1 MPLPQALNWDQALAE
16 RTKCAR
22 RIRERIARAKTPRP
36 SLFIVI
42 KTENGQPAALTVFSS
57 DLPTDHNIGIY
68 DEVSKYGPIKVRF
81 LLDEVDVESRI
92 KPLRP
97 DLHAVPPGKK
107 SYLPTQG
114 DRQPVVEF
122 MVNDIYEVEELLKYI
137 FEPGKVIPMGI
148 QPHVERPHGI
158 FKIKRPRIMKY
169 PNRLNDRMP

>member
-1 MPLPQALNWDQALAE
+1 MPLPQGLSWDEALAE

-22 RIRERIARAKTPRP
+22 RIRERIMRAEAPRP
-36 SLFIVI
+36 SLFIVVE
-42 KTENGQPAALTVFSS
+42 TENGQPAALIVFSS

-68 DEVSKYGPIKVRF
+68 DGVSKFGSPKFRF

-114 DRQPVVEF
+114 DRQPIFEF
-122 MVNDIYEVEELLKYI
+122 MVNDIQEVEDLLQYV
-137 FEPGKVIPMGI
+137 FEPGKIIPMGI
-148 QPHVERPHGI
+148 QPHVERPHGTY
-158 FKIKRPRIMKY
+158 KIKQPRIMKY
-169 PNRLNDRMP
+169 PNRLTDPIL